1 MGVHDKILEAT
12 YLRYG
17 SRLPHLKAESN
28 VNDLSP
34 ELFEKDS

>member
-1 MGVHDKILEAT
+1 MGVHDKIWEAT

-17 SRLPHLKAESN
+17 SSVPHLKAESN
-28 VNDLSP
+28 INGLSP